1 MNQLLFIETFVL
13 GASTIAAIYHLVLYI
28 QQRDKFLMYYSV
40 YLFTLA
46 SYILF
51 KILSNNYDP
60 FKPTDNIVY
69 YILEE
74 VIQVT
79 MVAVYV
85 LFAAQTLEVVNEK
98 SRVRSLMYCFFG
110 LAFLSIVYHIYDAIA
125 NGTNVKSIQS
135 YAIGRISLVG
145 VATIALLFAWRIR
158 TTIFQRTIIIGS
170 LVYDTSG
177 LLSIISFAKQ
187 GPVFG
192 LTGVEPY
199 LAGCL
204 VDIIIFS
211 SALGYRLKIIAEQ
224 KNQLLKRETEAR
236 LAVEKT
242 RMRIAINLHDD
253 VGSVLSSMS
262 VYGEA
267 AKRSLAENNLTRV
280 NELLDKVGVNA
291 RETMSNMSD
300 IVWTINPVN
309 DTGEKLFNKMEA
321 FASEVLDAAGIEFE
335 FKVDEMLYKE
345 NFLMPVRQNIFYIF
359 KEAVNN
365 CVKHSVA
372 KKFGVHLSIKNN
384 LFEMKIR
391 DDGKGFDPD
400 KKYEGN
406 GLKNMRQRAQ
416 ESNDTLDVY
425 SSENGTVI
433 KLTCHTMNALPLH
446 PANKN

>member
-1 MNQLLFIETFVL
+1 MSQLLFIETFVL

-28 QQRDKFLMYYSV
+28 QQRDKFLMYYSA

-51 KILSNNYDP
+51 KLLSNNYNP
-60 FKPTDNIVY
+60 FMPTDNLCY

-74 VIQVT
+74 VIQVS

-98 SRVRSLMYCFFG
+98 SIVRSLMFCFFG

-125 NGTNVKSIQS
+125 NGTNVKSIQF

-170 LVYDTSG
+170 LVYDTAG

-236 LAVEKT
+236 LTVEKT
-242 RMRIAINLHDD
+242 RMHIAINLHDD

-267 AKRSLAENNLTRV
+267 AQRAIAAGENVKAGLYI
-280 NELLDKVGVNA
+280 EKIGQNA
-291 RETMSNMSD
+291 RETMTSMSD
-300 IVWTINPVN
+300 IVWAINPVN
-309 DTGEKLFNKMEA
+309 DNGEKLFNKMES
-321 FASEVLDAAGIEFE
+321 FAASILESKQIEFAFSVE
-335 FKVDEMLYKE
+335 PSFLKE
-345 NFLMPVRQNIFYIF
+345 DFIITVRQNLLLIF
-359 KEAVNN
+359 KEGINN
-365 CVKHSVA
+365 SIKHSGA
-372 KKFGVHLSIKNN
+372 KKVWADVIKLNN
-384 LFEMKIR
+384 LLIMRIT
-391 DDGKGFDPD
+391 DNGKGIDED
-400 KKYEGN
+400 KRGQGN
-406 GLKNMRQRAQ
+406 GLRNIYTRAA
-416 ESNDTLDVY
+416 EL
-425 SSENGTVI
+425 NGTANI
-433 KLTCHTMNALPLH
+433 RSNANGTLVEVKIPVR
-446 PANKN
+446 

>member
-98 SRVRSLMYCFFG
+98 SIVRTLMYCFFL
-110 LAFLSIVYHIYDAIA
+110 LAIFSIIYHIYDALVDGS
-125 NGTNVKSIQS
+125 NLKSIQA
-135 YAIGRISLVG
+135 YAIARVSLVSI
-145 VATIALLFAWRIR
+145 ATIALLFAWRIR

-242 RMRIAINLHDD
+242 RMHIAINLHDD

-267 AKRSLAENNLTRV
+267 AQRAIAAGDNVKAGLYIE
-280 NELLDKVGVNA
+280 KIGQNA
-291 RETMSNMSD
+291 RETMTSMSD
-300 IVWTINPVN
+300 IVWAINPVN
-309 DTGEKLFNKMEA
+309 DNGEKLFNKMES
-321 FASEVLDAAGIEFE
+321 FAASLLESKQIEFAFSVE
-335 FKVDEMLYKE
+335 PSFLKE
-345 NFLMPVRQNIFYIF
+345 DFIITVRQNLLLIF
-359 KEAVNN
+359 KEVINN
-365 CVKHSVA
+365 SLKHSGA
-372 KKFGVHLSIKNN
+372 KKVWADVIKQNN
-384 LFEMKIR
+384 LLIMRIT
-391 DDGKGFDPD
+391 DNGKGIDED
-400 KKYEGN
+400 KRGQGN
-406 GLKNMRQRAQ
+406 GLRNIHSRAA
-416 ESNDTLDVY
+416 EL
-425 SSENGTVI
+425 NGTANI
-433 KLTCHTMNALPLH
+433 SSNANGTLVEVRIPVR
-446 PANKN
+446 

>member
-110 LAFLSIVYHIYDAIA
+110 LAFLSIAYHIYDAIA

-224 KNQLLKRETEAR
+224 KNDLLK
-236 LAVEKT
+236 K
-242 RMRIAINLHDD
+242 
-253 VGSVLSSMS
+253 
-262 VYGEA
+262 
-267 AKRSLAENNLTRV
+267 
-280 NELLDKVGVNA
+280 
-291 RETMSNMSD
+291 
-300 IVWTINPVN
+300 
-309 DTGEKLFNKMEA
+309 
-321 FASEVLDAAGIEFE
+321 
-335 FKVDEMLYKE
+335 
-345 NFLMPVRQNIFYIF
+345 
-359 KEAVNN
+359 
-365 CVKHSVA
+365 
-372 KKFGVHLSIKNN
+372 
-384 LFEMKIR
+384 
-391 DDGKGFDPD
+391 
-400 KKYEGN
+400 
-406 GLKNMRQRAQ
+406 
-416 ESNDTLDVY
+416 
-425 SSENGTVI
+425 
-433 KLTCHTMNALPLH
+433 
-446 PANKN
+446 